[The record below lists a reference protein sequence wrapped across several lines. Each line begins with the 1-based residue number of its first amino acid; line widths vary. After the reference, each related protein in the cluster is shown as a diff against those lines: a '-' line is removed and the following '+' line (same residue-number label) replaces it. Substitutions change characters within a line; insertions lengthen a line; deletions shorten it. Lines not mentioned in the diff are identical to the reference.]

1 MAPSEGSQQAHHI
14 VVMLLRCCAAGD
26 DPVKQIGIG
35 AIEQRFEPFE
45 LRAVEV
51 SEVDLGKSAKD
62 EIALLG
68 SPMPAPVQYAPVSDV
83 SMLLCHRSLLC
94 MSAIDLRKHSTPHLR
109 IHRLDRRYHV
119 LVPIGHDLQR
129 IGLTMRMPDANRE
142 HHPAIAVD

>member
-1 MAPSEGSQQAHHI
+1 MAPSEGSQQAHDI

-26 DPVKQIGIG
+26 DPVIQIGIG
-35 AIEQRFEPFE
+35 AIEQRFKPFE

-51 SEVDLGKSAKD
+51 SEVNLGKSAKD

-68 SPMPAPVQYAPVSDV
+68 SPMPAPVQYPPMSDV
-83 SMLLCHRSLLC
+83 RMLLCHRSLLC

-109 IHRLDRRYHV
+109 IHRLDRRHHV
-119 LVPIGHDLQR
+119 LVQIGHDPQR
-129 IGLTMRMPDANRE
+129 IRLTMRMPDANRE